1 MIKVYLEDE
10 SGHWELLK
18 EFTREIQAASYINKF
33 LDDRNMKHRVVVKE
47 QDEQYVHYSIIPYN
61 IVFHLKLDDY
71 EDDFKVRLNIVVQN
85 IFDFYLDHINYIDF
99 QEARWK
105 IVGTDKLAQDKE
117 QIVYYYLTSDSYVLG
132 S

>member
-47 QDEQYVHYSIIPYN
+47 QDEQYVHDPELSSLQ
-61 IVFHLKLDDY
+61 FSDAGGHLA
-71 EDDFKVRLNIVVQN
+71 VQERRKSRE
-85 IFDFYLDHINYIDF
+85 LS
-99 QEARWK
+99 Q
-105 IVGTDKLAQDKE
+105 V
-117 QIVYYYLTSDSYVLG
+117 
-132 S
+132 